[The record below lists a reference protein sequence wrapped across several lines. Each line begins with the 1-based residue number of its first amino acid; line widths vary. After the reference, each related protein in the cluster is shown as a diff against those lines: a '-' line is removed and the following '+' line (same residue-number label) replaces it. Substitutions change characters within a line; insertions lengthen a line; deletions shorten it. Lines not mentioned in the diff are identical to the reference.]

1 MYCEIYGSF
10 KLGNH
15 VGSMSVLLG
24 VERANQKGKCPRTG
38 LHAMKCGLKY
48 NWEVNK
54 RPLIVIIQ
62 HAFSAWLCSR
72 SPEPIYSP
80 SLPLSPQGSQQLV
93 ILSSNISYSGRVSS
107 TQRGW
112 IRALTSHALE
122 TSISFLE
129 GLNTV
134 SIICSKPV
142 LPLTANCLNAGKR
155 PTFSNPSLGVTARNA

>member
-1 MYCEIYGSF
+1 MLSFGMYCEMYGSF

-24 VERANQKGKCPRTG
+24 VERANQKGKCPHTG

-62 HAFSAWLCSR
+62 HAFSACFVR
-72 SPEPIYSP
+72 D
-80 SLPLSPQGSQQLV
+80 PLNQFIPLLFPSPQGSEQLV

-122 TSISFLE
+122 ASISFL
-129 GLNTV
+129 
-134 SIICSKPV
+134 
-142 LPLTANCLNAGKR
+142 
-155 PTFSNPSLGVTARNA
+155 

>member
-1 MYCEIYGSF
+1 MLSFGMYCEMYGSF

-24 VERANQKGKCPRTG
+24 VERANQKGKCPHTG

-62 HAFSAWLCSR
+62 HAFSALLCSR

-80 SLPLSPQGSQQLV
+80 SLPLSPGERTA
-93 ILSSNISYSGRVSS
+93 SYSQFKYFLFR
-107 TQRGW
+107 
-112 IRALTSHALE
+112 E
-122 TSISFLE
+122 SF
-129 GLNTV
+129 
-134 SIICSKPV
+134 
-142 LPLTANCLNAGKR
+142 
-155 PTFSNPSLGVTARNA
+155 FNPERLD